1 MLLVAMAIV
10 FDFTSEAWG
19 SSLLSW
25 LEVQLVD
32 AFGVPNDPIHG
43 YTFKG
48 ILKIYG
54 KKKKESG
61 LEPEL
66 NYIPVH
72 YYETVENI
80 PYATMWVTGE
90 GKWNGNKNEA
100 EEKLIL
106 EGDVAGEFYSLLKC
120 TTDPWISTTS
130 CAVLKAQ
137 YNSKKGTLW
146 DFPGMVKK
154 WQQPLTQYAVN
165 LAKAQELS
173 KKHASTNPP
182 PPPPPKVIKT
192 DQQPQP
198 TVSEKPALGVVA
210 AITKPNL
217 SVIGV
222 QVKIESNCQAPQPAM
237 IAMVTIK
244 NSGAPLPANKGTVF
258 IKEQGGSNL
267 GSAGIPLPA
276 IDTGQTQTVNIPA
289 ITLQPYSTLE
299 GSHKVQVIL
308 NPQSEGGQFSFN
320 KPADPYLFS
329 VVFPSGH
336 CKSVESQ
343 QQPQQPRGQPKPAQP
358 QRR

>member
-1 MLLVAMAIV
+1 
-10 FDFTSEAWG
+10 
-19 SSLLSW
+19 
-25 LEVQLVD
+25 
-32 AFGVPNDPIHG
+32 
-43 YTFKG
+43 
-48 ILKIYG
+48 
-54 KKKKESG
+54 
-61 LEPEL
+61 
-66 NYIPVH
+66 
-72 YYETVENI
+72 
-80 PYATMWVTGE
+80 MWVKGE
-90 GKWNGNKNEA
+90 GKWNENKNEA

-120 TTDPWISTTS
+120 TKDPWISTTP
-130 CAVLKAQ
+130 CTVLNAQ
-137 YNSKKGTLW
+137 YKSIKGELW

-154 WQQPLTQYAVN
+154 WRQPLTQSAVN

-173 KKHASTNPP
+173 KKHASTSPP

-192 DQQPQP
+192 DLQPQP
-198 TVSEKPALGVVA
+198 TVVEKPALGVAA
-210 AITKPNL
+210 AIAKPNL

-237 IAMVTIK
+237 TAMVTIK
-244 NSGAPLPANKGTVF
+244 NAGAALPANKGTVF
-258 IKEQGGSNL
+258 IKEQVGTNL
-267 GSAGIPLPA
+267 SSAGIPLPA

-289 ITLQPYSTLE
+289 ITLQPYSMLE

-329 VVFPSGH
+329 AVFPPGH